1 MSEAHE
7 DAIQTAKDP
16 AKGDQKE
23 KPAETGVAATGQA
36 AKSLIE
42 ALTEFGKLVLIVV
55 VLFFLWSNRAN
66 VERYASQ
73 WLDSANKLGFLG
85 WSIERQISA
94 EEAVAKIVND
104 KPELTNAKF
113 AEGAIERAA
122 RNAPAIVGSR
132 VMWVDDHSSNNDQER
147 NVLEALGIEVFS
159 VKSTKDAL
167 TILPVVK
174 PDLVI
179 GDVGRDNGEV
189 ALPLRNCPAH
199 YFEAPGKD
207 LAAINAGLMQGNTQA
222 VGFSLPEAIPVN
234 QAKYRDHASPRII
247 FYSSSA
253 GGMSASQCARLVTNR
268 PDVLLHNVISA
279 LEEIRWEKL
288 KKQPLSDRQPEK
300 EKQPDKKE

>member
-7 DAIQTAKDP
+7 HAIQTAKDP

-94 EEAVAKIVND
+94 EAAVAKIVKD

-132 VMWVDDHSSNNDQER
+132 ILWVDDHPSNNDLER

-167 TILPVVK
+167 TILPVVR

-199 YFEAPGKD
+199 
-207 LAAINAGLMQGNTQA
+207 
-222 VGFSLPEAIPVN
+222 
-234 QAKYRDHASPRII
+234 
-247 FYSSSA
+247 
-253 GGMSASQCARLVTNR
+253 
-268 PDVLLHNVISA
+268 
-279 LEEIRWEKL
+279 
-288 KKQPLSDRQPEK
+288 
-300 EKQPDKKE
+300 